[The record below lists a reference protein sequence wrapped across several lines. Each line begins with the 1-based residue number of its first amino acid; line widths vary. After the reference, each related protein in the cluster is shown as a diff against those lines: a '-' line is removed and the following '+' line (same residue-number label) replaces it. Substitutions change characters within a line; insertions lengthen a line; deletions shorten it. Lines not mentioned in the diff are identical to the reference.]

1 MTLNRALVGI
11 LIATIVAAV
20 AVVAVQSFHHT
31 SHVLAKTQAN
41 VSILAP
47 HKHVVPQ
54 HIFPVTGKPLPPPLP
69 APPSHI
75 QVAPPAPVQAPQPA
89 PQPSPQPNAAPNPY
103 HGPGQPKTCTQV
115 GANPN
120 FPCGVGAG
128 GTNGTIPPGFNP
140 NTGKPD
146 GNSAQQQCAKDLAA
160 GKDTCS
166 DAPPGQ
172 PGLGLPPDQQPS
184 A

>member
-89 PQPSPQPNAAPNPY
+89 PQPSPQPNAAPQPVCSGPSVLF
-103 HGPGQPKTCTQV
+103 HGKCVNNGTGSCVQFHDCAPLLPGQ
-115 GANPN
+115 
-120 FPCGVGAG
+120 
-128 GTNGTIPPGFNP
+128 
-140 NTGKPD
+140 KP
-146 GNSAQQQCAKDLAA
+146 L
-160 GKDTCS
+160 
-166 DAPPGQ
+166 PGQ
-172 PGLGLPPDQQPS
+172 SPPPAPS
-184 A
+184 PPVNNGAPSEGCGTPEQCLNQ